1 MEPTPKRKKRSAWKI
16 ILIVIGVLLVAG
28 GSVFGYFVYQAN
40 ETAEN
45 ANKELAR
52 GEKSERREETVD
64 LTKDHFSV
72 LLAGVDGGASLEEG
86 RTDSLM
92 VATFNKESRQ
102 VTLVSIPRDSYV
114 DIITDEAPFK
124 DKINHA
130 YSYGGIDTTIATV
143 ENLFNIPI
151 DYYATINFDGIEDL
165 VDAVGGVEVD
175 VVIPISGRAT
185 GNVELQPG
193 VQVLNGKEA
202 LAYARMR
209 KEDPEGDIGRAK
221 RQQQVIEAIIN
232 EATTIDSF
240 TKLNRIMNA
249 VGNNIRTNM
258 SLSEASQL
266 QPYAKSLRSFNRET
280 LDGTDLTLGGVYYYD
295 LDPMDLNDT
304 QSLLQTEL
312 GLPVTADSTPFGE
325 PYTAPFD
332 DADSTDESDSVPTD
346 DSMSETTTY

>member
-1 MEPTPKRKKRSAWKI
+1 MEQPPRKKRPPWKAI
-16 ILIVIGVLLVAG
+16 IIALGIVLALG
-28 GSVFGYFVYQAN
+28 GAAFGYFVFKAN

-45 ANKELAR
+45 ANDELNR
-52 GEKSERREETVD
+52 GDKSDRRDDTVD

-102 VTLVSIPRDSYV
+102 VTLVSIPRDAYV
-114 DIITDEAPFK
+114 DIVTTDGEFK

-143 ENLFNIPI
+143 ENLFDIPI

-175 VVIPISGRAT
+175 VLIPVSGRAT
-185 GNVELQPG
+185 GNVELEPG
-193 VQVLNGKEA
+193 VQTLNGKEA

-209 KEDPEGDIGRAK
+209 KDDPEGDVGRAK
-221 RQQQVIEAIIN
+221 RQQQVLEAIIN
-232 EATTIDSF
+232 EATTINSF

-258 SLSEASQL
+258 SLAEASQL
-266 QPYAKSLRSFNRET
+266 QPYMKSLRSFNQET
-280 LDGTDLTLGGVYYYD
+280 LAGDDLTIGGVYYYEIDEAD
-295 LDPMDLNDT
+295 LADK
-304 QSLLQTEL
+304 QALLKTEL
-312 GLPVTADSTPFGE
+312 GLPVTAGTDSDTE
-325 PYTAPFD
+325 E
-332 DADSTDESDSVPTD
+332 ESDD
-346 DSMSETTTY
+346 DGLSETTTY

>member
-1 MEPTPKRKKRSAWKI
+1 MEQRPRKKRPPWKAI
-16 ILIVIGVLLVAG
+16 IIALGIVLALG
-28 GSVFGYFVYQAN
+28 GAAFGYFVFKAN

-45 ANKELAR
+45 ANDELNR
-52 GEKSERREETVD
+52 GDKSDRRDDTVD

-114 DIITDEAPFK
+114 DIVTTDGEFK

-143 ENLFNIPI
+143 ENLFDIPI

-165 VDAVGGVEVD
+165 VDAVGGIEVD
-175 VVIPISGRAT
+175 VLIPISGRAT
-185 GNVELQPG
+185 GNVELEPG
-193 VQVLNGKEA
+193 VQTLNGKEA

-209 KEDPEGDIGRAK
+209 KDDPEGDVGRAK
-221 RQQQVIEAIIN
+221 RQQQVLEAIIN
-232 EATTIDSF
+232 EATTINSF

-266 QPYAKSLRSFNRET
+266 QPYTKSLRSFNQET
-280 LDGTDLTLGGVYYYD
+280 LKGDDLTIGGVYYYEIDEAD
-295 LDPMDLNDT
+295 LEDK
-304 QSLLQTEL
+304 QALLKTEL
-312 GLPVTADSTPFGE
+312 GLPVTAGTDRDSE
-325 PYTAPFD
+325 E
-332 DADSTDESDSVPTD
+332 ESDVD
-346 DSMSETTTY
+346 DGLSETTTY

>member
-1 MEPTPKRKKRSAWKI
+1 MKTPPRKKRSPWKI
-16 ILIVIGVLLVAG
+16 VLIVLGVVLLIG
-28 GSVFGYFVYQAN
+28 GSAFGYFVFKAN

-45 ANKELAR
+45 ANKALER
-52 GEKSERREETVD
+52 GDKSERRDESID

-114 DIITDEAPFK
+114 DIIIDDEDPFK

-130 YSYGGIDTTIATV
+130 YAYGGIDTTIATV
-143 ENLFNIPI
+143 ENLLDIPI

-165 VDAVGGVEVD
+165 VDAVGGVEID
-175 VVIPISGRAT
+175 VLIPISGKAT
-185 GNVELQPG
+185 GNVELEPG

-209 KEDPEGDIGRAK
+209 KQDPAGDIGRAG

-240 TKLNRIMNA
+240 MKLNRIMNA
-249 VGNNIRTNM
+249 VGENIRTNM

-266 QPYAKSLRSFNRET
+266 QPYAKSLKSFNRET
-280 LDGTDLTLGGVYYYD
+280 LEGTDLTLNGVYYYEIDPAD
-295 LDPMDLNDT
+295 LRDAQT
-304 QSLLQTEL
+304 LLQTEL
-312 GLPVTADSTPFGE
+312 GMPVTAGE
-325 PYTAPFD
+325 P
-332 DADSTDESDSVPTD
+332 STDETD
-346 DSMSETTTY
+346 DTMTETITY

>member
-1 MEPTPKRKKRSAWKI
+1 MDTPPRKKKSPWKVV
-16 ILIVIGVLLVAG
+16 LIVLGVVLLIG
-28 GSVFGYFVYQAN
+28 GSAFGYFVFKAN

-45 ANKELAR
+45 TNKELER
-52 GEKSERREETVD
+52 GDKSERREETID

-86 RTDSLM
+86 RSDSLM

-114 DIITDEAPFK
+114 DIIIDDNGPFK

-130 YSYGGIDTTIATV
+130 YAYGGIDATISTV
-143 ENLFNIPI
+143 ENLLDIPI

-165 VDAVGGVEVD
+165 VDAVGGVEID
-175 VVIPISGRAT
+175 VLIPISGQAT
-185 GNVELQPG
+185 GNVELEPG

-209 KEDPEGDIGRAK
+209 KQDPAGDIGRAG

-232 EATTIDSF
+232 EATTINSF

-249 VGNNIRTNM
+249 VGENIRTNM

-266 QPYAKSLRSFNRET
+266 QPYVKSLKSFNRET
-280 LDGTDLTLGGVYYYD
+280 LEGTDLTLNGVYYYE
-295 LDPMDLNDT
+295 LDPTDLRDA
-304 QSLLQTEL
+304 QALLQTEL
-312 GLPVTADSTPFGE
+312 GMPVTADE
-325 PYTAPFD
+325 PE
-332 DADSTDESDSVPTD
+332 TDETD
-346 DSMSETTTY
+346 DSMTETTTY

>member
-1 MEPTPKRKKRSAWKI
+1 MAQPPRKTRTPWKV
-16 ILIVIGVLLVAG
+16 ILIALGIVLALG
-28 GSVFGYFVYQAN
+28 GAVFGYFVFKAN

-45 ANKELAR
+45 TNDALDR
-52 GEKSERREETVD
+52 GDKSERRDDSID

-114 DIITDEAPFK
+114 DIVTTDGEFK

-143 ENLFNIPI
+143 ENLFDIPI

-175 VVIPISGRAT
+175 VLIPISGRAT
-185 GNVELQPG
+185 GNVELEPG
-193 VQVLNGKEA
+193 VQTLNGKEA

-209 KEDPEGDIGRAK
+209 KDDPEGDVGRAK
-221 RQQQVIEAIIN
+221 RQQQVLEAIIN
-232 EATTIDSF
+232 EATTINSF

-266 QPYAKSLRSFNRET
+266 QPYTKSLRSFNQET
-280 LDGTDLTLGGVYYYD
+280 LKGGDLTIGGVYYYELDEAD
-295 LDPMDLNDT
+295 LVEK
-304 QSLLQTEL
+304 QALLQTEL
-312 GLPVTADSTPFGE
+312 GLPVTADLDTE
-325 PYTAPFD
+325 
-332 DADSTDESDSVPTD
+332 DESDD
-346 DSMSETTTY
+346 NFSETTTY

>member
-1 MEPTPKRKKRSAWKI
+1 MDQDSRKKRPVWKI
-16 ILIVIGVLLVAG
+16 VLLVLGLVLLIG
-28 GSVFGYFVYQAN
+28 GSAFGYFVYKAN

-45 ANKELAR
+45 ANSELTR
-52 GEKSERREETVD
+52 GDKSDRREETVD

-114 DIITDEAPFK
+114 DIVTTDGEFK

-130 YSYGGIDTTIATV
+130 YAYGGIDTTIATV
-143 ENLFNIPI
+143 EKLFDIPI

-175 VVIPISGRAT
+175 VLVPISGRAT
-185 GNVELQPG
+185 GNVELEPG
-193 VQVLNGKEA
+193 VQTLDGKEA

-209 KEDPEGDIGRAK
+209 KDDPEGDVGRAK
-221 RQQQVIEAIIN
+221 RQQQVLEAIIN
-232 EATTIDSF
+232 EATTINSF

-249 VGNNIRTNM
+249 VGDNIRTNM

-266 QPYAKSLRSFNRET
+266 QPYTKSLRSFNQET
-280 LDGTDLTLGGVYYYD
+280 LAGGDLTIGGVYYYE
-295 LDPMDLNDT
+295 LDPADLSDKR
-304 QSLLQTEL
+304 SLLKTEL
-312 GLPVTADSTPFGE
+312 GLPLTAEDGDNGTGDGLNETEDGF
-325 PYTAPFD
+325 
-332 DADSTDESDSVPTD
+332 
-346 DSMSETTTY
+346 SETTTY

>member
-1 MEPTPKRKKRSAWKI
+1 MEQDSRKKRPVWKI
-16 ILIVIGVLLVAG
+16 VLLVLGLVLLIG
-28 GSVFGYFVYQAN
+28 GSAFGYFVYKAN
-40 ETAEN
+40 ETVEN
-45 ANKELAR
+45 TNSELTR
-52 GEKSERREETVD
+52 GDKSDRREETVD

-114 DIITDEAPFK
+114 DIVTTDGEFK

-130 YSYGGIDTTIATV
+130 YAYGGIDTTIATV
-143 ENLFNIPI
+143 EKLFDIPI

-175 VVIPISGRAT
+175 VLVPISGRAT
-185 GNVELQPG
+185 GNVELEPG
-193 VQVLNGKEA
+193 VQTLDGKEA

-209 KEDPEGDIGRAK
+209 KDDPEGDVGRAK
-221 RQQQVIEAIIN
+221 RQQQVLEAIIN
-232 EATTIDSF
+232 EATTINSF

-249 VGNNIRTNM
+249 VGDNIRTNM

-266 QPYAKSLRSFNRET
+266 QPYTKSLRSFNQET
-280 LDGTDLTLGGVYYYD
+280 LAGGDLTLGGVYYYE
-295 LDPMDLNDT
+295 LDPADLSEKR
-304 QSLLQTEL
+304 SLLKTEL
-312 GLPVTADSTPFGE
+312 GLPLTAEDRDNGTGDGLNETEDGF
-325 PYTAPFD
+325 
-332 DADSTDESDSVPTD
+332 
-346 DSMSETTTY
+346 SETTTY

>member
-1 MEPTPKRKKRSAWKI
+1 MEQPPRKTRIPWKV
-16 ILIVIGVLLVAG
+16 ILIALGIVLALG
-28 GSVFGYFVYQAN
+28 GAAFGYFVFKAN

-45 ANKELAR
+45 TNDALDR
-52 GEKSERREETVD
+52 GDKSERRDDSID

-114 DIITDEAPFK
+114 DIVTTDGEFK

-143 ENLFNIPI
+143 ENLFDIPI

-175 VVIPISGRAT
+175 VLIPISGRAT
-185 GNVELQPG
+185 GNVELEPG
-193 VQVLNGKEA
+193 VQTLNGKEA

-209 KEDPEGDIGRAK
+209 KDDPEGDVGRAK
-221 RQQQVIEAIIN
+221 RQQQVLEAIIN
-232 EATTIDSF
+232 EATTINSF

-266 QPYAKSLRSFNRET
+266 QPYTKSLRSFNQET
-280 LDGTDLTLGGVYYYD
+280 LKGGDLTIGGVYYYELDEAD
-295 LDPMDLNDT
+295 LLEK
-304 QSLLQTEL
+304 QALLQTEL
-312 GLPVTADSTPFGE
+312 GLPVTADRDTQE
-325 PYTAPFD
+325 DT
-332 DADSTDESDSVPTD
+332 EEETD
-346 DSMSETTTY
+346 DNFSETTTY

>member
-1 MEPTPKRKKRSAWKI
+1 MEQDSRKKRPVWKI
-16 ILIVIGVLLVAG
+16 VLLVFGLVLLIG
-28 GSVFGYFVYQAN
+28 GSAFGYFVYKAN

-45 ANKELAR
+45 ANSELTR
-52 GEKSERREETVD
+52 GDKSDRREETVD

-72 LLAGVDGGASLEEG
+72 LLAGVDGGASLEEEG

-114 DIITDEAPFK
+114 DIVTTDGEFK

-130 YSYGGIDTTIATV
+130 YAYGGIDTTIATV
-143 ENLFNIPI
+143 EKLFDIPI

-175 VVIPISGRAT
+175 VLIPISGRAT
-185 GNVELQPG
+185 GNVELEPG
-193 VQVLNGKEA
+193 VQTLDGKEA

-209 KEDPEGDIGRAK
+209 KDDPEGDVGRAK
-221 RQQQVIEAIIN
+221 RQQQVLEAIIN
-232 EATTIDSF
+232 EATTINSF

-249 VGNNIRTNM
+249 VGDNIRTNM

-266 QPYAKSLRSFNRET
+266 QPYTKSLRSFNQET
-280 LDGTDLTLGGVYYYD
+280 LAGGDLTIGGVYYYE
-295 LDPMDLNDT
+295 LDPADLSEKR
-304 QSLLQTEL
+304 SLLKTEL
-312 GLPVTADSTPFGE
+312 GLPLTAEDSDNGTGDGLNETEDGF
-325 PYTAPFD
+325 
-332 DADSTDESDSVPTD
+332 
-346 DSMSETTTY
+346 SETTTY

>member
-1 MEPTPKRKKRSAWKI
+1 MEQDSRKKRPVWKI
-16 ILIVIGVLLVAG
+16 VLLVLGLVLLIG
-28 GSVFGYFVYQAN
+28 GSAFGYFVYKAN
-40 ETAEN
+40 QTVEN
-45 ANKELAR
+45 TNSELTR
-52 GEKSERREETVD
+52 GDKSDRREETVD

-114 DIITDEAPFK
+114 DIVTTDGEFK

-130 YSYGGIDTTIATV
+130 YAYGGIDTTIATV
-143 ENLFNIPI
+143 EKLFDIPI

-175 VVIPISGRAT
+175 VLVPISGRAT
-185 GNVELQPG
+185 GNVELEPG
-193 VQVLNGKEA
+193 VQTLDGKEA

-209 KEDPEGDIGRAK
+209 KDDPEGDVGRAK
-221 RQQQVIEAIIN
+221 RQQQVLEAIIN
-232 EATTIDSF
+232 EATTINSF

-249 VGNNIRTNM
+249 VGDNIRTNM

-266 QPYAKSLRSFNRET
+266 QPYTKSLRSFNQET
-280 LDGTDLTLGGVYYYD
+280 LAGGDLTLGGVYYYE
-295 LDPMDLNDT
+295 LDPADLSEKR
-304 QSLLQTEL
+304 SLLKTEL
-312 GLPVTADSTPFGE
+312 GLPLTAEDRDNGTGDGLNETEDGF
-325 PYTAPFD
+325 
-332 DADSTDESDSVPTD
+332 
-346 DSMSETTTY
+346 SETTTY

>member
-1 MEPTPKRKKRSAWKI
+1 MERPPRKKRSPWKI
-16 ILIVIGVLLVAG
+16 VLIVLGVVLLIG
-28 GSVFGYFVYQAN
+28 GSAFGYFVFKAN

-45 ANKELAR
+45 ANKALER
-52 GEKSERREETVD
+52 GDKSERRDEAID

-114 DIITDEAPFK
+114 DILIDDEDPFK

-130 YSYGGIDTTIATV
+130 YAYGGIDTTIATV
-143 ENLFNIPI
+143 ENLLDIPI

-165 VDAVGGVEVD
+165 VDAVGGVEID
-175 VVIPISGRAT
+175 VLIPISGKAT
-185 GNVELQPG
+185 GNVELEPG

-209 KEDPEGDIGRAK
+209 KQDPAGDIGRAG
-221 RQQQVIEAIIN
+221 RQQQVIEAIIH
-232 EATTIDSF
+232 EATTINSF

-249 VGNNIRTNM
+249 VGENIRTNM
-258 SLSEASQL
+258 TLSEASQL
-266 QPYAKSLRSFNRET
+266 QPYAKSLKSFNREK
-280 LDGTDLTLGGVYYYD
+280 LEGTDLTLNGVYYYEIDPAD
-295 LDPMDLNDT
+295 LRDA
-304 QSLLQTEL
+304 QALLQTEL
-312 GLPVTADSTPFGE
+312 GMPVTADE
-325 PYTAPFD
+325 
-332 DADSTDESDSVPTD
+332 TD
-346 DSMSETTTY
+346 DSMTETITY

>member
-1 MEPTPKRKKRSAWKI
+1 MERPPRKKRSPWKI
-16 ILIVIGVLLVAG
+16 VLIVLGVVLLIG
-28 GSVFGYFVYQAN
+28 GSAFGYFVFKAN

-45 ANKELAR
+45 ANKALER
-52 GEKSERREETVD
+52 GDKSERRDEAID

-114 DIITDEAPFK
+114 DIIIDDEEPFK

-130 YSYGGIDTTIATV
+130 YAYGGIDTTIATV
-143 ENLFNIPI
+143 ENLLDIPI

-165 VDAVGGVEVD
+165 VDAVGGVEID
-175 VVIPISGRAT
+175 VLIPISGKAT
-185 GNVELQPG
+185 GDVELEPG

-209 KEDPEGDIGRAK
+209 KQDPAGDIGRAG
-221 RQQQVIEAIIN
+221 RQQQVIEAIIH
-232 EATTIDSF
+232 EATTINSF

-249 VGNNIRTNM
+249 VGENIRTNM
-258 SLSEASQL
+258 TLSEASQL
-266 QPYAKSLRSFNRET
+266 QPYAKSLKSFNRET
-280 LDGTDLTLGGVYYYD
+280 LEGTDLTLNGVYYYEIDPAD
-295 LDPMDLNDT
+295 LRDA
-304 QSLLQTEL
+304 QALLQTEL
-312 GLPVTADSTPFGE
+312 GMPVTADE
-325 PYTAPFD
+325 P
-332 DADSTDESDSVPTD
+332 SNDETD
-346 DSMSETTTY
+346 DSMTETITY

>member
-1 MEPTPKRKKRSAWKI
+1 MENTTRRKKRSAWKI
-16 ILIVIGVLLVAG
+16 GLLVLGMVLLIG
-28 GSVFGYFVYQAN
+28 GSVFGYFVFKAN

-45 ANKELAR
+45 ARDELAR
-52 GEKSERREETVD
+52 GDKSERRNDTVD

-72 LLAGVDGGASLEEG
+72 LLAGVDGGESLEEG

-92 VATFNKESRQ
+92 VATFNKKSRQ

-114 DIITDEAPFK
+114 DIMSSDGEFK

-130 YSYGGIDTTIATV
+130 YAYGGIDTTIATI
-143 ENLFNIPI
+143 ENLFDIPI

-175 VVIPISGRAT
+175 VTIPISGRAT

-193 VQVLNGKEA
+193 VQTLNGKEA

-209 KEDPEGDIGRAK
+209 KDDPEGDVGRAK
-221 RQQQVIEAIIN
+221 RQQQVLEAIIN
-232 EATTIDSF
+232 EATTINSF

-266 QPYAKSLRSFNRET
+266 QPYTKSLRSFNQET
-280 LDGTDLTLGGVYYYD
+280 LKGSDLTIDGIYYYELDETDLED
-295 LDPMDLNDT
+295 K
-304 QSLLQTEL
+304 QALLKSEL
-312 GLPVTADSTPFGE
+312 GLPATADE
-325 PYTAPFD
+325 
-332 DADSTDESDSVPTD
+332 DSEETE

>member
-1 MEPTPKRKKRSAWKI
+1 MEQDSRKKRPVWKI
-16 ILIVIGVLLVAG
+16 VLLVLGLVLLIG
-28 GSVFGYFVYQAN
+28 GSAFGYFVFKAN

-45 ANKELAR
+45 TNGELTR
-52 GEKSERREETVD
+52 GDKSDRREETID
-64 LTKDHFSV
+64 PTKDHFSV

-114 DIITDEAPFK
+114 DIVTTDGEFK

-130 YSYGGIDTTIATV
+130 YAYGGIDTTIATV
-143 ENLFNIPI
+143 EKLFDIPI

-175 VVIPISGRAT
+175 VLVPISGRAT
-185 GNVELQPG
+185 GNVELEPG
-193 VQVLNGKEA
+193 VQMLDGKEA

-209 KEDPEGDIGRAK
+209 KDDPEGDVGRAK
-221 RQQQVIEAIIN
+221 RQQQVLEAIIN
-232 EATTIDSF
+232 EATTINSF

-249 VGNNIRTNM
+249 VGDNIRTNM

-266 QPYAKSLRSFNRET
+266 QPYTKSLRSFNQET
-280 LDGTDLTLGGVYYYD
+280 LAGGDLTLGGVYYYE
-295 LDPMDLNDT
+295 LDPADLSEKRT
-304 QSLLQTEL
+304 LLKSEL
-312 GLPVTADSTPFGE
+312 DLPVTAEDSDNGTGDGLNETEDGF
-325 PYTAPFD
+325 
-332 DADSTDESDSVPTD
+332 
-346 DSMSETTTY
+346 SETTTY

>member
-1 MEPTPKRKKRSAWKI
+1 MDTPPRKKKSPWKVV
-16 ILIVIGVLLVAG
+16 LIVLGVVLLIG
-28 GSVFGYFVYQAN
+28 GSAFGYFVFKAN

-45 ANKELAR
+45 TNKELER
-52 GEKSERREETVD
+52 GDKSERREETID

-86 RTDSLM
+86 RSDSLM

-114 DIITDEAPFK
+114 DIIIDDNDPFK

-130 YSYGGIDTTIATV
+130 YAYGGIDATISTV
-143 ENLFNIPI
+143 ENLLDIPI

-165 VDAVGGVEVD
+165 VDAVGGVEID
-175 VVIPISGRAT
+175 VLIPISGQAT
-185 GNVELQPG
+185 GNVELEPG

-209 KEDPEGDIGRAK
+209 KQDPAGDIGRAG

-232 EATTIDSF
+232 EATTINSF

-249 VGNNIRTNM
+249 VGENIRTNM

-266 QPYAKSLRSFNRET
+266 QPYVKSLKSFNRET
-280 LDGTDLTLGGVYYYD
+280 LEGTDLTLNGVYYYE
-295 LDPMDLNDT
+295 LDPTDLRDA
-304 QSLLQTEL
+304 QALLQTEL
-312 GLPVTADSTPFGE
+312 GMPVTADE
-325 PYTAPFD
+325 PE
-332 DADSTDESDSVPTD
+332 TDETD
-346 DSMSETTTY
+346 DSMTETTTY

>member
-1 MEPTPKRKKRSAWKI
+1 MEQDSRKKRPAWKI
-16 ILIVIGVLLVAG
+16 ALLVLGLVLLIG
-28 GSVFGYFVYQAN
+28 GSAFGYFVYKAN

-45 ANKELAR
+45 ANSELTR
-52 GEKSERREETVD
+52 GDKSERRDETVD

-114 DIITDEAPFK
+114 DVVTTDGEFK

-143 ENLFNIPI
+143 EKLFDIPV

-175 VVIPISGRAT
+175 VLIPISGRAT
-185 GNVELQPG
+185 GNVELEPG
-193 VQVLNGKEA
+193 VQTLNGKEA

-209 KEDPEGDIGRAK
+209 KDDPEGDVGRAK
-221 RQQQVIEAIIN
+221 RQQQVLEAIIN
-232 EATTIDSF
+232 EATTINSF

-266 QPYAKSLRSFNRET
+266 QPYTKSLRSFNQET
-280 LDGTDLTLGGVYYYD
+280 LAGGDLTIDGVYYYE
-295 LDPMDLNDT
+295 LDPADLSKKRT
-304 QSLLQTEL
+304 LLKTEL
-312 GLPVTADSTPFGE
+312 GLPVTAEDSENDTDNGLP
-325 PYTAPFD
+325 
-332 DADSTDESDSVPTD
+332 DSNDGF
-346 DSMSETTTY
+346 SETTTY

>member
-1 MEPTPKRKKRSAWKI
+1 METPPRKKRSPWKI
-16 ILIVIGVLLVAG
+16 VLIVLGVVLLIG
-28 GSVFGYFVYQAN
+28 GSAFGYFVFKAN
-40 ETAEN
+40 ETAEST
-45 ANKELAR
+45 NKELER
-52 GEKSERREETVD
+52 GDKSERREETID

-86 RTDSLM
+86 RSDSLM

-114 DIITDEAPFK
+114 DIILDDNDPFK

-130 YSYGGIDTTIATV
+130 YAYGGIDATISTV
-143 ENLFNIPI
+143 ENLLDIPI

-175 VVIPISGRAT
+175 VLIPISGKAT
-185 GNVELQPG
+185 GNVELEPG

-209 KEDPEGDIGRAK
+209 KQDPAGDIGRAG

-232 EATTIDSF
+232 EATTINSF

-249 VGNNIRTNM
+249 VGENIRTNM

-266 QPYAKSLRSFNRET
+266 QPYAKSLKSFNRET
-280 LDGTDLTLGGVYYYD
+280 LEGNDLTLNGVYYYE
-295 LDPMDLNDT
+295 LDPADLRDA
-304 QSLLQTEL
+304 QALLQTEL
-312 GLPVTADSTPFGE
+312 GIPVTADE
-325 PYTAPFD
+325 PT
-332 DADSTDESDSVPTD
+332 TDETD
-346 DSMSETTTY
+346 DSMTETTTY

>member
-1 MEPTPKRKKRSAWKI
+1 MEQDSRKKRPIWKI
-16 ILIVIGVLLVAG
+16 GLLVLGLVLLVG
-28 GSVFGYFVYQAN
+28 GSAFGYFVFKAN

-45 ANKELAR
+45 TNDELTR
-52 GEKSERREETVD
+52 GDKSERREDTVD

-72 LLAGVDGGASLEEG
+72 LLAGVDGGATVEEG

-102 VTLVSIPRDSYV
+102 VTLVSIPRDAYV
-114 DIITDEAPFK
+114 DIVTEDGDFK

-143 ENLFNIPI
+143 ETLFDIPI

-165 VDAVGGVEVD
+165 VDAVGGVKVD
-175 VVIPISGRAT
+175 VIIPISGRAT
-185 GNVELQPG
+185 GNVELEPG
-193 VQVLNGKEA
+193 VQTLNGKEA

-209 KEDPEGDIGRAK
+209 KDDPEGDVGRAK
-221 RQQQVIEAIIN
+221 RQQQVLEAIIN
-232 EATTIDSF
+232 EATTINSF

-266 QPYAKSLRSFNRET
+266 QPYTKSLRSFNQET
-280 LDGTDLTLGGVYYYD
+280 LKGDDLTIGGVYYYELD
-295 LDPMDLNDT
+295 LADLSDKRA
-304 QSLLQTEL
+304 LLKTEL
-312 GLPVTADSTPFGE
+312 GLSVTAEDSE
-325 PYTAPFD
+325 SEID
-332 DADSTDESDSVPTD
+332 DGL
-346 DSMSETTTY
+346 SETTTY

>member
-1 MEPTPKRKKRSAWKI
+1 MDTPPRKKKSPWKVV
-16 ILIVIGVLLVAG
+16 LIVLGVVLLIG
-28 GSVFGYFVYQAN
+28 GSAFGYFVFKAN

-45 ANKELAR
+45 TNKELER
-52 GEKSERREETVD
+52 GDKSERREETID

-86 RTDSLM
+86 RSDSLM

-114 DIITDEAPFK
+114 DIIIDDNDPFK

-130 YSYGGIDTTIATV
+130 YAYGGIDATISTV
-143 ENLFNIPI
+143 ENLLDIPI

-165 VDAVGGVEVD
+165 VDAVGGVEID
-175 VVIPISGRAT
+175 VLIPISGQAT
-185 GNVELQPG
+185 GNVELEPG

-209 KEDPEGDIGRAK
+209 KQDPAGDIGRAG

-232 EATTIDSF
+232 EATTINSF

-249 VGNNIRTNM
+249 VGENIRTNM

-266 QPYAKSLRSFNRET
+266 QPYVKSLKSFNRET
-280 LDGTDLTLGGVYYYD
+280 LEGTDLTLNGVYYYE
-295 LDPMDLNDT
+295 LDPADLRDA
-304 QSLLQTEL
+304 QALLQTEL
-312 GLPVTADSTPFGE
+312 GMPVTADE
-325 PYTAPFD
+325 PE
-332 DADSTDESDSVPTD
+332 TDETD
-346 DSMSETTTY
+346 DSMTETTTY

>member
-1 MEPTPKRKKRSAWKI
+1 METPPRKKKSPWKI
-16 ILIVIGVLLVAG
+16 VLIVLGVVLLIG
-28 GSVFGYFVYQAN
+28 GSAFGYFVFKAN

-45 ANKELAR
+45 ANKALER
-52 GEKSERREETVD
+52 GDKSERRDETID

-114 DIITDEAPFK
+114 DIIIDDEEPFK

-130 YSYGGIDTTIATV
+130 YAYGGIDTTIATV
-143 ENLFNIPI
+143 ENLLDIPI

-165 VDAVGGVEVD
+165 VDAVGGVEID
-175 VVIPISGRAT
+175 VLIPISGKAT
-185 GNVELQPG
+185 GDVELEPG

-209 KEDPEGDIGRAK
+209 KQDPAGDIGRAG
-221 RQQQVIEAIIN
+221 RQQQVIEAIIH
-232 EATTIDSF
+232 EATTINSF

-249 VGNNIRTNM
+249 VGENIRTNM
-258 SLSEASQL
+258 TLSEASQL
-266 QPYAKSLRSFNRET
+266 QPYAKSLKSFNRET
-280 LDGTDLTLGGVYYYD
+280 LEGTDLTLNGVYYYEIDPAD
-295 LDPMDLNDT
+295 LRDA
-304 QSLLQTEL
+304 QALLQTEL
-312 GLPVTADSTPFGE
+312 GMPVTADE
-325 PYTAPFD
+325 P
-332 DADSTDESDSVPTD
+332 SNDETD
-346 DSMSETTTY
+346 DSMTETITY

>member
-1 MEPTPKRKKRSAWKI
+1 MDTPPRKKKSPWKVV
-16 ILIVIGVLLVAG
+16 LIVLGVVLLIG
-28 GSVFGYFVYQAN
+28 GSAFGYFVFKAN

-45 ANKELAR
+45 TNKELER
-52 GEKSERREETVD
+52 GDKSERREETID

-86 RTDSLM
+86 RSDSLM
-92 VATFNKESRQ
+92 VATFNKKSRQ

-114 DIITDEAPFK
+114 DIIIDDNDPFK

-130 YSYGGIDTTIATV
+130 YAYGGIDATISTV
-143 ENLFNIPI
+143 ENLLDIPI

-165 VDAVGGVEVD
+165 VDAVGGVEID
-175 VVIPISGRAT
+175 VLIPISGQAT
-185 GNVELQPG
+185 GNVELEPG

-209 KEDPEGDIGRAK
+209 KQDPAGDIGRAG

-232 EATTIDSF
+232 EATTINSF

-249 VGNNIRTNM
+249 VGENIRTNM

-266 QPYAKSLRSFNRET
+266 QPYVKSLKSFNRET
-280 LDGTDLTLGGVYYYD
+280 LEGTDLTLNGVYYYE
-295 LDPMDLNDT
+295 LDPTDLRDA
-304 QSLLQTEL
+304 QALLQTEL
-312 GLPVTADSTPFGE
+312 GMPVTADE
-325 PYTAPFD
+325 PE
-332 DADSTDESDSVPTD
+332 TDETD
-346 DSMSETTTY
+346 DSMTETTTY